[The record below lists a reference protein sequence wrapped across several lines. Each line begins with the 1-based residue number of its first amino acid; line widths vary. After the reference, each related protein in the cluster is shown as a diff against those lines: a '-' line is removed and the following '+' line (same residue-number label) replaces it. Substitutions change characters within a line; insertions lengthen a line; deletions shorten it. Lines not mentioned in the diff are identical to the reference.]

1 MAEEIQTEAT
11 DVSAPF
17 DYTDYQPEEITK
29 KDVAIAWLRFY
40 FADEI
45 PHCFDKYIA
54 PALTWALMPILQKL
68 YKRKEDLA
76 AAYQRHLLF
85 FNTAI
90 AWGGGTITGI
100 TASLEQARAK
110 ELTSGQPITV
120 DDDLIYNTKAGLMGA
135 LAGIGDSIDS
145 GTVQYI
151 FVAIGLP
158 WAQQGSALGALF
170 PFLAFSLYQLIIGYY
185 FAQLGFGLGRSAAG
199 ELVGTKMQGIIEG
212 LSILGLFMMGILAS
226 SYVKVSSSL
235 AFTLS
240 GKEFVIQNILD
251 SVMPGL
257 LPLITVGAVYFYF
270 VKKGLNVT
278 KALIGLTVIL
288 AVLAGIGI
296 L

>member
-1 MAEEIQTEAT
+1 MAETIQTSQEGVGT
-11 DVSAPF
+11 V

-29 KDVAIAWLRFY
+29 RDVAIAWLRFY

-100 TASLEQARAK
+100 TSALEVARAK
-110 ELTSGQPITV
+110 ELTSGKPITV

-151 FVAIGLP
+151 FIAIALP
-158 WAQQGSALGALF
+158 WAQQGSAVGALF
-170 PFLAFSLYQLIIGYY
+170 PFIAFSLYQLIIGYY
-185 FAQLGFGLGRSAAG
+185 FAQLGFGLGRSAAN
-199 ELVGTKMQGIIEG
+199 ELVGAKVQGIIEG
-212 LSILGLFMMGILAS
+212 LSILGLFMMGILAA
-226 SYVKVSSSL
+226 SYVKVSSALS
-235 AFTLS
+235 FNLS
-240 GKEFVIQNILD
+240 GKDFIIQDILD
-251 SVMPGL
+251 SVLPGL
-257 LPLITVGAVYFYF
+257 LPLVTVGAVYLYF

-278 KALIGLTVIL
+278 KALVGLTVVL
-288 AVLAGIGI
+288 GVLAAIGI